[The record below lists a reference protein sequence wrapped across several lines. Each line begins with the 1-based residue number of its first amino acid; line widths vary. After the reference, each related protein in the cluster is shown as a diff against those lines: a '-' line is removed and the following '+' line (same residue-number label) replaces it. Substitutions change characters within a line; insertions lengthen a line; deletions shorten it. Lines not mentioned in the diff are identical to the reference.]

1 MERENEINYLKSM
14 VGRARTAK
22 YRLPEKDN
30 EGPTI
35 YIRGKRFAP
44 EHLSALEVRSV
55 LWDAG
60 YRLDWTCLN

>member
-1 MERENEINYLKSM
+1 MERENEIKRLISM
-14 VGRARTAK
+14 AGRARTAK
-22 YRLPEKDN
+22 YRLPEKDD

-44 EHLSALEVRSV
+44 EHLSALEARNA